1 MEERYKHKI
10 ITIPNILSLFR
21 LLLIPVIMWLYIG
34 KEDPVL
40 TTVILVLSG
49 ITDIVD
55 GIIARKCH
63 MVSDFGKA
71 FDPLAD
77 KLTQIAMLL
86 CLVTRFRWM
95 LLPLCVMVVKE
106 IIAGI
111 LGVLVIRKTG
121 KVEGAVWHGK
131 ATTVSLY
138 SLMIIHL
145 IWYNIPGVVSGIL
158 IGACTAL
165 ALLSA
170 FYVQQAKSE
179 HSYGE
184 EKLCMNKEAKIKT
197 CGIILCQLLTVGTI
211 VFLVAT
217 KQYSRLP
224 MAVVTL
230 GLVLLPVLT
239 ERLFQCRVCLPVYT
253 FALAYAVGP
262 MMGHCWKFYYTIRWW
277 DKLLHISGGVMFAI
291 VGVCFFDWLVK
302 NRGCAAA
309 RTIFGLCFSM
319 AIAVLWEF
327 CEFGAGILLGMDM
340 QDDMLVTH
348 LTSYLLGEGVGI
360 TGSIEN
366 IQSVVVNGIALP
378 GYIDIGLIDSMLDML
393 LESLGAA
400 GTCVILWLDRRKHT
414 VVRCFDTKKL

>member
-121 KVEGAVWHGK
+121 KVECAVWHGK
-131 ATTVSLY
+131 ATTLSLY
-138 SLMIIHL
+138 SMMIIHL
-145 IWYNIPGVVSGIL
+145 ICI
-158 IGACTAL
+158 T
-165 ALLSA
+165 
-170 FYVQQAKSE
+170 F
-179 HSYGE
+179 
-184 EKLCMNKEAKIKT
+184 
-197 CGIILCQLLTVGTI
+197 
-211 VFLVAT
+211 
-217 KQYSRLP
+217 
-224 MAVVTL
+224 
-230 GLVLLPVLT
+230 PVL
-239 ERLFQCRVCLPVYT
+239 FPA
-253 FALAYAVGP
+253 F
-262 MMGHCWKFYYTIRWW
+262 
-277 DKLLHISGGVMFAI
+277 
-291 VGVCFFDWLVK
+291 
-302 NRGCAAA
+302 
-309 RTIFGLCFSM
+309 
-319 AIAVLWEF
+319 
-327 CEFGAGILLGMDM
+327 
-340 QDDMLVTH
+340 
-348 LTSYLLGEGVGI
+348 
-360 TGSIEN
+360 
-366 IQSVVVNGIALP
+366 
-378 GYIDIGLIDSMLDML
+378 
-393 LESLGAA
+393 
-400 GTCVILWLDRRKHT
+400 
-414 VVRCFDTKKL
+414 